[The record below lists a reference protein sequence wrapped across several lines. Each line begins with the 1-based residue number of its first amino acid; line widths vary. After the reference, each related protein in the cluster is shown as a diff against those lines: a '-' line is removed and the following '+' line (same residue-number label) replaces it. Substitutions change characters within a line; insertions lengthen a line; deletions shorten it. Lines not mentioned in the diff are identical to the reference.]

1 MSAIRVLSVPYELGR
16 LREGVG
22 RGADAL
28 LAGGAEAALASAGAA
43 VRTTVIELDDR
54 WAGSGHGDVDASFAL
69 IRAVADGVRRA
80 REDGALP
87 VVLGGSCFLS
97 VGVTAGLAEPSPA
110 VVWLDAHADFN
121 HPDTSQEGYFDGMGL
136 SVLTGGAWQGML
148 AAVPGARP
156 VPEDRVVLAGARDFD
171 APEEARLRASRVVHL
186 GPERLR
192 SPQALVEALERLEPE
207 PSGLYLHL
215 DLDVLDAGV
224 AAVNVFSVPGGVDA
238 DQLDDLVAA
247 IAAGFPVRAL
257 SLTCYDP
264 SCDAGARVPPI
275 AMRVL
280 RTVARSL

>member
-54 WAGSGHGDVDASFAL
+54 WASSGHGDVDASFAL

-156 VPEDRVVLAGARDFD
+156 VAEDRVVLAGARDFD

-186 GPERLR
+186 GPSGCGRRRRSSRRSSGSSPSRRGSTCTSISTSSTRGSPPSTSSASPGASTPTSSTPWWRR
-192 SPQALVEALERLEPE
+192 SPPA
-207 PSGLYLHL
+207 S
-215 DLDVLDAGV
+215 
-224 AAVNVFSVPGGVDA
+224 
-238 DQLDDLVAA
+238 
-247 IAAGFPVRAL
+247 PVRAL

-280 RTVARSL
+280 RTVARSR